1 MITHFSS
8 RQPVKLW
15 KVSGANVIED
25 TYVQSYV
32 SGAGIHWRFIVE
44 LAPWI
49 GGYYERLVGIVKL
62 TLRKSLGRQLL
73 TLIQMQTLLREL
85 KRL

>member
-1 MITHFSS
+1 MITRFSS

-15 KVSGANVIED
+15 KVSGANVIEEA
-25 TYVQSYV
+25 YVQSYV

-62 TLRKSLGRQLL
+62 TLRKSLG
-73 TLIQMQTLLREL
+73 
-85 KRL
+85 